1 MYDTSFPYMGG
12 HGYPQK
18 PIPMKVHPATPVP
31 IEAFPYPDGNLPGHY
46 GLIGHPPHLYPEYM
60 ATATT
65 TTPPFA
71 APGSHLPYVPNQSE
85 CQIEARLENEDL
97 WNRFHELGTEMIVSK
112 TGRRMFPFLNISLRN
127 LDPNTMYA
135 VLLHM
140 VPADGYRYKY
150 TKSEWVRAGKA
161 DPHIGHVYYVHPD
174 SPQKGS
180 KWMNRILSFQR
191 AKLTNNTLDQ
201 NGHIILNSM
210 HKYNPRIVVTTV
222 YDATPGAKWPQ
233 FRDFI
238 FPKTSFM
245 AVTAYQNA
253 SITQLKID
261 NNPFAKGFRETG
273 QGRNKK
279 KNARDDAA
287 AQDLDQNGIHML
299 SAPQD
304 ADEIENMSVLDMSDQ
319 GYRSS
324 SSMSPE
330 STISAPVSLPEI
342 SEISDEEI
350 DVGKPPTP
358 PSHSHLRLFRSWV
371 DDDDDDDKEATNQ
384 RPNPS
389 GREQTVE
396 HRPGDNDGRSGG
408 SSETP
413 KDDLRLPAPLRD
425 PQRPPPPPLPPT
437 LFPPHHPHPH
447 SAALQDVLMPA
458 VADNRS
464 PAFLPS
470 PGMLAYPYYLY
481 SSPSAAS
488 SGNSYPY
495 PPFVP
500 QNGALP
506 ESPAHP
512 FHFTFPV
519 HPPK

>member
-1 MYDTSFPYMGG
+1 MYDTNFPYMGG

-31 IEAFPYPDGNLPGHY
+31 IEAAFPYPQGNLPGHY
-46 GLIGHPPHLYPEYM
+46 GLIGHPSHLYPEYM
-60 ATATT
+60 ATAATA
-65 TTPPFA
+65 TPPFA
-71 APGSHLPYVPNQSE
+71 ASGNHLPLVPSQSE
-85 CQIEARLENEDL
+85 CPFEARLENEDL

-222 YDATPGAKWPQ
+222 YDASQGAKWPQ

-279 KNARDDAA
+279 KGVRDEAA
-287 AQDLDQNGIHML
+287 AQGMDLHGMHMNCTPQN
-299 SAPQD
+299 
-304 ADEIENMSVLDMSDQ
+304 ADEMGNMNVLDMSDQ

-324 SSMSPE
+324 SSMSSE
-330 STISAPVSLPEI
+330 STMSVPVSLPEI

-371 DDDDDDDKEATNQ
+371 DDDDNKDATNQ
-384 RPNPS
+384 RPNPQ

-396 HRPGDNDGRSGG
+396 HRPEDDRSGG
-408 SSETP
+408 ASERP
-413 KDDLRLPAPLRD
+413 KDDLRLPTPLRD
-425 PQRPPPPPLPPT
+425 AQRPPPATLPPPPPL
-437 LFPPHHPHPH
+437 HPHPQ
-447 SAALQDVLMPA
+447 SLQDVLMPA
-458 VADNRS
+458 VADNRAS
-464 PAFLPS
+464 AAFLPS
-470 PGMLAYPYYLY
+470 PGMLAYQYYLY
-481 SSPSAAS
+481 SSSSAAS
-488 SGNSYPY
+488 SGNSYAY
-495 PPFVP
+495 PPPYVP

-512 FHFTFPV
+512 FHFTFPPPP
-519 HPPK
+519 HPSK